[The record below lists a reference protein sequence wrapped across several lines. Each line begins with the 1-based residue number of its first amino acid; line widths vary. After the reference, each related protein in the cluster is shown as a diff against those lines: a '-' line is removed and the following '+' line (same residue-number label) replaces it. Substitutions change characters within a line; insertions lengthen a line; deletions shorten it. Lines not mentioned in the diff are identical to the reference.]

1 MKIDPR
7 IAKLLKK
14 KYKKKYGVK
23 VGDSRKMMQ
32 QLRKGAKV
40 STYAKDGGYVSKKGG
55 KVVKKRK
62 KTKKK

>member
-23 VGDSRKMMQ
+23 VGDSRKMMK
-32 QLRKGAKV
+32 QLTKGAKV
-40 STYAKDGGYVSKKGG
+40 PTYAKDGGYVAKKG
-55 KVVKKRK
+55 KKIVKKRK
-62 KTKKK
+62 NTKKK